1 MDFFSHLFDIIWSL
15 VTTYIVMNIK
25 NWNIENNR
33 LELKVTHILFNIY

>member
-1 MDFFSHLFDIIWSL
+1 M

-33 LELKVTHILFNIY
+33 LELQVTHILFI